1 MSENGKID
9 WTFLTWGINQS
20 IHLKYSSFFWQLD
33 LFVTSSPSIYPTQF
47 RIHTRAR
54 SLKFFCHK
62 ATKHYCACIEQSRE
76 GKWERERVEVLF
88 LDGHCVVI
96 LLTPHLSFDLSQLDK
111 QNLSIC
117 PVSTCW
123 CPQSGMN
130 RKTLS
135 QRVCVHW
142 KIIPISRL
150 AARPGLP
157 FQIINWLFQFT
168 VTMVTSSG
176 CQSPG
181 NHKYYLVS
189 GSSVDPDK
197 TRAASLPTIKKGNY
211 IWICVGWRNIFLL
224 IQPFRV

>member
-62 ATKHYCACIEQSRE
+62 ATKHYCACIEQSRA
-76 GKWERERVEVLF
+76 GKWERERERVEVLF

-111 QNLSIC
+111 QNLSS
-117 PVSTCW
+117 VHLLMSTKW
-123 CPQSGMN
+123 NEQKDS
-130 RKTLS
+130 
-135 QRVCVHW
+135 
-142 KIIPISRL
+142 L
-150 AARPGLP
+150 AKSLCSLENYSNIQA
-157 FQIINWLFQFT
+157 
-168 VTMVTSSG
+168 
-176 CQSPG
+176 
-181 NHKYYLVS
+181 
-189 GSSVDPDK
+189 GS
-197 TRAASLPTIKKGNY
+197 TTWTSLPN
-211 IWICVGWRNIFLL
+211 N
-224 IQPFRV
+224 